1 MLFSVVNSPR
11 QILKSAKKA
20 VFLIEDNW
28 DDWGKFRTVFEIVVF
43 DHSGKRFEPGSI
55 KLGEFGLKSSGEI
68 QPGYRSPTLER
79 MFDTL
84 DDRYFS
90 LGTDETYYET
100 LNQLPGNLQKDILLG
115 LKDCAFDLKLFDKA
129 IDEEVMQESL
139 LRGVTEKNVRNRL
152 HRLARGDAKLTEF
165 HFKYIFP
172 EMRGD
177 TESPVLDFHVLPN
190 SMPPT
195 NVHVLIGRN
204 GVGKTYCMQHLSRTL
219 LGESNSGNPVGKL
232 LPIGDDS
239 EDWSFAGLIAVS
251 FSAFDNFDLP
261 QAKKTSIRYAIIGL
275 RQSSDDKGENV
286 SIVKTPKQLAKD
298 FSKSFKLC
306 RHGLRV
312 ERWRS
317 AVATLEKDPLFAEA
331 NITDLLELNDKRWS
345 NAAEKLFSR
354 LSSGHAIVL
363 LTITRL
369 VELVDEKTIVLLDEP
384 ESHLHPPLLS
394 AFIRSL
400 SNLLFSRNGVAII
413 ATHSPVVLQEVPKLC
428 VWMLRRTGGI
438 SNAERPILETFGE
451 NVGVLTREVFGLEVT
466 NSGYHSMLR
475 YDIEVQC
482 LDYEDVVLK
491 YKDKL
496 GAEARAIVRGLIANR
511 DEKDQD

>member
-1 MLFSVVNSPR
+1 MLFSVVNSSL
-11 QILKSAKKA
+11 QIPKSAKNA

-28 DDWGKFRTVFEIVVF
+28 DDWGKFRTAFQIVVF
-43 DHSGKRFEPGSI
+43 DHSGKQFEPGSVKI
-55 KLGEFGLKSSGEI
+55 GEFGLKSSSEI
-68 QPGYRSPTLER
+68 QPGQRAPTLER
-79 MFDTL
+79 RFDAL

-90 LGTDETYYET
+90 LGVDETYYET
-100 LNQLPGNLQKDILLG
+100 LNQLPDNLQKDILLG

-139 LRGVTEKNVRNRL
+139 LRSVKEENVRNRL

-172 EMRGD
+172 AMGGD
-177 TESPVLDFHVLPN
+177 AEPPVLDFHVLPN

-219 LGESNSGNPVGKL
+219 LGESNSDNPVGKL
-232 LPIGDDS
+232 LPIGDNLK
-239 EDWSFAGLIAVS
+239 DWSFASLIAVS

-261 QAKKTSIRYAIIGL
+261 QAKKTSIRYAMIGL
-275 RQSSDDKGENV
+275 RESRVDGEENV
-286 SIVKTPKQLAKD
+286 SIVKTPKQLAND
-298 FSKSFKLC
+298 FSNSFKLC

-317 AVATLEKDPLFAEA
+317 AVKTLENDPLFAEA
-331 NITDLLELNDKRWS
+331 NVTDLLELSDKEWID
-345 NAAEKLFSR
+345 AAERLFSR

-400 SNLLFSRNGVAII
+400 SNLLISRNGVAIV
-413 ATHSPVVLQEVPKLC
+413 ATHSPVVLQEAPKSC
-428 VWMLRRTGGI
+428 VWMLRRTGRI
-438 SNAERPILETFGE
+438 SNAERPMLETFGE

-466 NSGYHSMLR
+466 NSGYHTMLR
-475 YDIEVQC
+475 DDIEIQC
-482 LDYEDVVLK
+482 LDYDDVVHK
-491 YKDKL
+491 YKDQL

-511 DEKDQD
+511 DAKDQD